1 MTRVAA
7 ETVAEAPRPGMFSNA
22 RVHGD
27 QFFLSGMHAGG
38 PGGIVGGADTY
49 LQAREAFRRVRVLT
63 EACGAVVDDILVV
76 RVYLTDIADRAAVGR
91 ARAEVF
97 SGDFPCSTLV
107 EVSALVEPGL
117 KVEIEAQGVIGSHS
131 GTLSA
136 AGPDRPH
143 TFES

>member
-22 RVHGD
+22 RMHGD

-38 PGGIVGGADTY
+38 PGGIVGGADPY
-49 LQAREAFRRVRVLT
+49 LQAKEAFRRVRALT
-63 EACGAVVDDILVV
+63 EACGAVVDDILVL
-76 RVYLTDIADRAAVGR
+76 RVYLTDIADRAVVGR
-91 ARAEVF
+91 ARAEMF

-131 GTLSA
+131 GT
-136 AGPDRPH
+136 
-143 TFES
+143 